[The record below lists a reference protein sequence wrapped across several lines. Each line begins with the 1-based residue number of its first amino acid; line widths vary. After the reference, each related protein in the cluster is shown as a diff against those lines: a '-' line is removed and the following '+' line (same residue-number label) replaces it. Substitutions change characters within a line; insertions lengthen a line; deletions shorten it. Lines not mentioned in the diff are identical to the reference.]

1 MYKSASLLIDRC
13 SRAPG
18 RLHRCARLVKR
29 RRLSSVFPGLG
40 LEYKAARPHGGRVCR
55 IQRATTRYERAT
67 QLRYV
72 RRWVQRV
79 RDDKR
84 ASIILRKCL
93 GRFAH
98 RAMGRAAA
106 TWWGDV
112 SASRRREDLLTRA
125 TELLW
130 RGSATSALLKWKC
143 TVQIMGRSSAAL
155 QKLRRR
161 RGAALR
167 C

>member
-1 MYKSASLLIDRC
+1 M
-13 SRAPG
+13 RA
-18 RLHRCARLVKR
+18 
-29 RRLSSVFPGLG
+29 
-40 LEYKAARPHGGRVCR
+40 
-55 IQRATTRYERAT
+55 
-67 QLRYV
+67 
-72 RRWVQRV
+72 
-79 RDDKR
+79 DKR

-130 RGSATSALLKWKC
+130 RGSATSAILRWKC
-143 TVQIMGRSSAAL
+143 TVQIMGRSSAAF

-161 RGAALR
+161 RGVALR
-167 C
+167 LLKRGVAGRVSRDAGNRLRRAWFRWRGRTRLLNALARRLARLATAETALPAEASCSGLGPLRPSEDPHRAG